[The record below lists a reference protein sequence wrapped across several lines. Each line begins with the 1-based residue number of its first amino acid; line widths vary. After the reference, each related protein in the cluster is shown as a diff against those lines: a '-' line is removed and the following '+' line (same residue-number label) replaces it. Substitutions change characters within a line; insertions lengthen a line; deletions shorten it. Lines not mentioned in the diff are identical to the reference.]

1 MTRENHMQTSTQT
14 ESPITSIAQIGAR
27 EGQSVTI
34 RGWLYNLRESGKLLF
49 PIFRDGTGTIQGV
62 APKSQ
67 LPPETFETL
76 KHLTQESAVVVTGKV
91 RADKRAPG
99 GYELDVSDVQVVQ
112 RVPEEDPFPISL
124 KEHGVDFLM
133 EHRHLWVRTPRQAA
147 ILRTR
152 AEIVKAARDFLD
164 SNGFTLTDPPILT
177 PAACEGTTT
186 LFPVDYFDEQA
197 YLTQSGQLYIEATAM
212 ALGKVYSFGPTFRAE
227 KSKTR
232 RHLTEFWMVEPEIAY
247 ATLDDLMKLA
257 EDFISFLVAR
267 CLEHRRADLAV
278 IGRDVTKLENIRT
291 PFPRISYDDAVDILH
306 KGFADGKIET
316 KFEWGGDFGSPD
328 ETYISSQFDRP
339 VMVHR
344 YPAKVKAF
352 YMEPDP
358 QRPELA
364 LCVDVLAPEG
374 YGEIIG
380 GSQRMSSYELLLQ
393 RIHEHNLPESAFKWY
408 LDLRRYGGVPHAG
421 FGMGIER
428 AVAWICGLEHVRET
442 IPFARTLHRI
452 YP

>member
-1 MTRENHMQTSTQT
+1 M
-14 ESPITSIAQIGAR
+14 SPVTTIAEIGKH
-27 EGQSVTI
+27 EGQTVTI

-49 PIFRDGTGTIQGV
+49 PQFRDGSGIIQGV
-62 APKSQ
+62 VPKNAV
-67 LPPETFETL
+67 PPEVFDAIKT
-76 KHLTQESAVVVTGKV
+76 LTQESSVIVEGKV
-91 RADKRAPG
+91 RADKRAHG
-99 GYELDVSDVQVVQ
+99 GYELDVANVQVVQ
-112 RVPEEDPFPISL
+112 RVPESSPYPITP
-124 KEHGVDFLM
+124 KEHGTDFLM
-133 EHRHLWVRTPRQAA
+133 EHRHLWVRSQRQAA
-147 ILRTR
+147 ILRVR
-152 AEIVKAARDFLD
+152 AEIIKAARDFFD
-164 SNGFTLTDPPILT
+164 GRGFTLTDPPIIT

-197 YLTQSGQLYIEATAM
+197 YLTQSGQLYAEATAM

-232 RHLTEFWMVEPEIAY
+232 RHLTEFWMVEPEVAY
-247 ATLDDLMKLA
+247 AELDDVMELA
-257 EDFISFLVAR
+257 EGLITFIVKR
-267 CLEHRRADLAV
+267 CLEKRRVDLQT
-278 IGRDVTKLENIRT
+278 IGRDISKLEKIEA
-291 PFPRISYDDAVDILH
+291 PFPRISYDDAVKNLQEGH
-306 KGFADGKIET
+306 AQGKLET
-316 KFEWGGDFGSPD
+316 KFEWGGDLGSPD
-328 ETYISSQFDRP
+328 ETYLSAQFDKP

-380 GSQRMSSYELLLQ
+380 GSQRMASYELLLQ
-393 RIHEHNLPESAFKWY
+393 RIHEHNLPEEAFKWY
-408 LDLRRYGGVPHAG
+408 LDLRKFGSVPHGG

-442 IPFARTLHRI
+442 IPFPRMLYRL